1 MTPLPH
7 DEHCEYHDYRD
18 HQHRCAC
25 AERALALAH
34 SKYNGLARTMAEA
47 IEENTR
53 LTDAL
58 AQAQEEIARLA
69 CKVHQVI
76 QKDPGGCCAIGQVVR
91 DWDARFCEVA
101 DEAEKAEIERD
112 TLRDQVAALTD
123 EAAAAALKAKP

>member
-1 MTPLPH
+1 MTLSH

-58 AQAQEEIARLA
+58 ARVQDQVERLMEALHHLHDDVFDNIASPDVYHEHLL
-69 CKVHQVI
+69 
-76 QKDPGGCCAIGQVVR
+76 
-91 DWDARFCEVA
+91 DARALLA
-101 DEAEKAEIERD
+101 DSTKE
-112 TLRDQVAALTD
+112 QSG
-123 EAAAAALKAKP
+123 